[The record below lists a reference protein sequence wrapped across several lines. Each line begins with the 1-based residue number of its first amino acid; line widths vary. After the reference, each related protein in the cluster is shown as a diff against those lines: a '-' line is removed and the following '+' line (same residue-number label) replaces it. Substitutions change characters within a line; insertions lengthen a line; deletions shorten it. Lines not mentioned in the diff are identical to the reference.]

1 MAGAW
6 VLPGGANIWGDTVSM
21 TRQLAGPRPARTT
34 PAVGPDMG
42 QPDPDGPDLG
52 RPDLGRPELGRPEL
66 GRPDL
71 GRPELGRSEAPG
83 GGALLAAVGLPL
95 ADLLTLAAVAGGGL
109 LLSGLPGWLLAGYAA
124 AVFAA
129 LYVLGLHRLRICLR
143 VADQAGRIT
152 VAAALPGLLVL
163 PWAADPVQLLR
174 LIVVTAAALIA
185 VRTAGAAA
193 LRAAHRRGRLTE
205 RAVLAGTGPASQQ
218 LAQLLRDHPELGL
231 RATSCASVADLAGLA
246 GRYRASRVIVAGL
259 DGDQPGAAA
268 ALRACRQ
275 AGADVCVLPRVSEL
289 GMAVPAGCLDEVW
302 GVPLIPLRR
311 AGRLSP
317 GRVAKRAVDIGAALA
332 ALAITGPVLAAAM
345 LAVRLRLPRPVLFRQ
360 ARVVGG
366 GRLAEVVKLRT
377 LGQHGDPDTAWRVP
391 DEKCG
396 PLGRFLRITHIDELP
411 QLVSVLRGD
420 MSLVGPRPERPY
432 FARQFSQDIPGY
444 AARQRMPAGMTGWAQ
459 VHGLNGDTSITDRV
473 RFDNAYIEYWS
484 FWLDLV
490 ILARTL
496 TSVTAEV
503 AVELRDRSS
512 RRGGRA

>member
-1 MAGAW
+1 M
-6 VLPGGANIWGDTVSM
+6 SM
-21 TRQLAGPRPARTT
+21 TPQLAGLRPARTS
-34 PAVGPDMG
+34 PAGGPDMDG
-42 QPDPDGPDLG
+42 QDPDGPAPGPEPAPEPGRQDLD
-52 RPDLGRPELGRPEL
+52 RAELNRSDLNRA
-66 GRPDL
+66 DL
-71 GRPELGRSEAPG
+71 NRSDLNHGAGPG
-83 GGALLAAVGLPL
+83 GGALLAVAGLPL

-109 LLSGLPGWLLAGYAA
+109 LFSGLPGWLLAGYPVG
-124 AVFAA
+124 VFAA
-129 LYVLGLHRLRICLR
+129 LYVLALHRLRICLR
-143 VADQAGRIT
+143 VADQAGRIA
-152 VAAALPGLLVL
+152 VAAALPGVLVL
-163 PWAADPVQLLR
+163 AWAADPVQLLQ
-174 LIVVTAAALIA
+174 LIAVTAVALIA

-193 LRAAHRRGRLTE
+193 LRAAHRRGRLAE
-205 RAVLAGTGPASQQ
+205 RAVLAGAGPASEQ
-218 LAQLLRDHPELGL
+218 LARLLREHPELGL
-231 RATSCASVADLAGLA
+231 RAISCTSVADLAGLA
-246 GRYRASRVIVAGL
+246 GRHRASRVIVAGL
-259 DGDQPGAAA
+259 DGDQPAVAT

-275 AGADVCVLPRVSEL
+275 LGADVCVLPQLSEL

-311 AGRLSP
+311 AGRRSP

-332 ALAITGPVLAAAM
+332 ALAITGPVLAAAA

-360 ARVVGG
+360 VRVVGG
-366 GRLAEVVKLRT
+366 GQLAEIVKLRT

-411 QLVSVLRGD
+411 QLVNVLRGD

-432 FARQFSQDIPGY
+432 YTRQFSQDIPGY

-459 VHGLNGDTSITDRV
+459 VHRLNGDTSITDRA

-490 ILARTL
+490 ILARTV
-496 TSVTAEV
+496 TSVTAE
-503 AVELRDRSS
+503 AAGELRDRTH

>member
-1 MAGAW
+1 MDGQD
-6 VLPGGANIWGDTVSM
+6 PGGPAPGPEPGPEPG
-21 TRQLAGPRPARTT
+21 RQELDQAELNRSDLNRSDLNRSDLNHGAG
-34 PAVGPDMG
+34 
-42 QPDPDGPDLG
+42 
-52 RPDLGRPELGRPEL
+52 
-66 GRPDL
+66 
-71 GRPELGRSEAPG
+71 PG
-83 GGALLAAVGLPL
+83 GGALLAVAGLPL

-109 LLSGLPGWLLAGYAA
+109 LFSGLPGWLLAGYAVG
-124 AVFAA
+124 VFAA

-143 VADQAGRIT
+143 VADQAGRLA
-152 VAAALPGLLVL
+152 VAAALPGVLVL
-163 PWAADPVQLLR
+163 AWAADPVQLLQ
-174 LIVVTAAALIA
+174 LIAVTAVALTA

-205 RAVLAGTGPASQQ
+205 RAVLAGAGPASEQ
-218 LAQLLRDHPELGL
+218 LARLLREHPELGL
-231 RATSCASVADLAGLA
+231 RAISCTSAADLAGLA
-246 GRYRASRVIVAGL
+246 GRHRASRVIVAGL
-259 DGDQPGAAA
+259 DGDQPAVAA

-275 AGADVCVLPRVSEL
+275 LGADVCVLPQLSEL

-311 AGRLSP
+311 AGRRSP

-332 ALAITGPVLAAAM
+332 ALAITGPVLAAAAV
-345 LAVRLRLPRPVLFRQ
+345 AVRLRLPGPVLFRQ
-360 ARVVGG
+360 VRVVGG
-366 GRLAEVVKLRT
+366 GRLAEIVKLRT

-432 FARQFSQDIPGY
+432 YTRQFSQDIPGY

-459 VHGLNGDTSITDRV
+459 VHRLNGDTSITDRA

-490 ILARTL
+490 ILARTV
-496 TSVTAEV
+496 TSVTAE
-503 AVELRDRSS
+503 ATGELRDRTH

>member
-1 MAGAW
+1 
-6 VLPGGANIWGDTVSM
+6 M

-42 QPDPDGPDLG
+42 QPNPGRPDPGRPDLG
-52 RPDLGRPELGRPEL
+52 RPDLGRPG
-66 GRPDL
+66 L

-95 ADLLTLAAVAGGGL
+95 ADLLTLAAVAGGGR

-163 PWAADPVQLLR
+163 PWAGDPVQLLR

-205 RAVLAGTGPASQQ
+205 RAVLAGTGPASEQ

-231 RATSCASVADLAGLA
+231 RATSCASVADLA

-275 AGADVCVLPRVSEL
+275 LGADVCVLPRVSEL

>member
-1 MAGAW
+1 
-6 VLPGGANIWGDTVSM
+6 
-21 TRQLAGPRPARTT
+21 
-34 PAVGPDMG
+34 MG
-42 QPDPDGPDLG
+42 QPDPDGPDPG
-52 RPDLGRPELGRPEL
+52 RREPGRAEGRQE
-66 GRPDL
+66 GRGEDRQEA
-71 GRPELGRSEAPG
+71 GRRKGRQEGRQEAGRQEAGREEAGRGSAPG
-83 GGALLAAVGLPL
+83 GGALLAAAGLPL
-95 ADLLTLAAVAGGGL
+95 ADLLTLAAVAGGGWL
-109 LLSGLPGWLLAGYAA
+109 VSGLPGWLLAGYAA

-129 LYVLGLHRLRICLR
+129 LHGQGLHRLRICLR

-174 LIVVTAAALIA
+174 LIVVTAVALIA

-205 RAVLAGTGPASQQ
+205 RAVLAGTGPACEQ
-218 LAQLLRDHPELGL
+218 LAQLLREHPELGL
-231 RATSCASVADLAGLA
+231 RATRCASVADLAGLA
-246 GRYRASRVIVAGL
+246 GRHRASRVIVAGL
-259 DGDQPGAAA
+259 DGDQPAAAA

-275 AGADVCVLPRVSEL
+275 LGADVCVLPRLSQL

-311 AGRLSP
+311 ARLSP
-317 GRVAKRAVDIGAALA
+317 GRLAKRTVDIGAALA
-332 ALAITGPVLAAAM
+332 ALAITGPVFAAAAV
-345 LAVRLRLPRPVLFRQ
+345 AVRLRLPRPVLFRQ
-360 ARVVGG
+360 VRVVGG
-366 GRLAEVVKLRT
+366 GKMAEIVKLRT
-377 LGQHGDPDTAWRVP
+377 LGQYGDPDIAWRVP

-396 PLGRFLRITHIDELP
+396 PLGRFLRITHVDELP

-432 FARQFSQDIPGY
+432 FARRFSQDIPGY

-459 VHGLNGDTSITDRV
+459 VHRLNGDTSITERA

-490 ILARTL
+490 ILARTV

-503 AVELRDRSS
+503 AGDLRDRSS
-512 RRGGRA
+512 HHRGGRA